1 MVESIYIWLVNH
13 ATICT
18 WIVALCAGLT
28 FVFNFILKKKKEH
41 SQNISD
47 VHEST
52 INQAGGNITNISKD
66 A

>member
-1 MVESIYIWLVNH
+1 MESICLWLSEH
-13 ATICT
+13 AVICT
-18 WIVALCAGLT
+18 WIVALCAVLT

-47 VHEST
+47 VHDST
-52 INQAGGNITNISKD
+52 INQAGGNITNILKD

>member
-1 MVESIYIWLVNH
+1 MESIYNWLVNH

-18 WIVALCAGLT
+18 WIVALCAVFT

-47 VHEST
+47 VHDST

>member
-1 MVESIYIWLVNH
+1 MESICLWLSEH
-13 ATICT
+13 AVIST
-18 WIVALCAGLT
+18 WIVALCALLT

-47 VHEST
+47 VHDST
-52 INQAGGNITNISKD
+52 INQAGGNITNILKD